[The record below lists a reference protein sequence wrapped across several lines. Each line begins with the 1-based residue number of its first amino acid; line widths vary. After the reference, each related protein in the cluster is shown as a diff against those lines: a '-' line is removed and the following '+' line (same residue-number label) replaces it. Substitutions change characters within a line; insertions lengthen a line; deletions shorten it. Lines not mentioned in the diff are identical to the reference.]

1 MLALRRRTRCHRHG
15 SHPFFG
21 NLLCNR
27 SNALFPRVVF
37 TLAAEA
43 VAELLSGLVW
53 LGAEAEALG
62 EADAPEVF
70 AFF

>member
-1 MLALRRRTRCHRHG
+1 MLALRRKTRCHRHG

-37 TLAAEA
+37 TLY
-43 VAELLSGLVW
+43 VDVNNSFGGVL
-53 LGAEAEALG
+53 
-62 EADAPEVF
+62 
-70 AFF
+70 